1 MTTSHRPELKQPVAD
16 FAEKLAAGTRTI
28 PLAELAQLFGAGEDL
43 LTTVASRGDIVFTD
57 NGFSNDG
64 PDLVVPA
71 GRVELEI
78 PMIVRGTWC
87 SSPGGFTLTF
97 PSAEF
102 APRACAQV
110 MIIRKCFEL
119 KEMRATPAD
128 LALDFGNEM
137 VNRRYT
143 F

>member
-1 MTTSHRPELKQPVAD
+1 VTTSERPELKQPVAD
-16 FAEKLAAGTRTI
+16 FAEKLAAGTRCI
-28 PLAELAQLFGAGEDL
+28 PLAELAQLFGAEGDL
-43 LTTVASRGDIVFTD
+43 MTTVASRGDIVFTD
-57 NGFSNDG
+57 DGFSNDG

-71 GRVELEI
+71 GSVELEI
-78 PMIVRGTWC
+78 PMIVKGTWS

-97 PSAEF
+97 PFTDF

-110 MIIRKCFEL
+110 MIIRKCFDL
-119 KEMRATPAD
+119 KQMRATPTD
-128 LALDFGNEM
+128 LTLDFGNEM

>member
-1 MTTSHRPELKQPVAD
+1 MNSQSRPELKHPVAD
-16 FAEKLAAGTRTI
+16 FAAKLAAGTRTI
-28 PLAELAQLFGAGEDL
+28 PLTELAQLFGAGGDL
-43 LTTVASRGDIVFTD
+43 LTTVASRGDLVFTD
-57 NGFSNDG
+57 ASFSNDG

-78 PMIVRGTWC
+78 PMIVKGTWI

-97 PSAEF
+97 PSSEF

-110 MIIRKCFEL
+110 MIIRKCFDL
-119 KEMRATPAD
+119 KEMRATPED
-128 LALDFGNEM
+128 LTLDFGNEIA
-137 VNRRYT
+137 NRRYT